1 MAHRTPLL
9 ILPLL
14 ACLACGRSK
23 TPTVVVVSVDQVAH
37 ESVQAK
43 NLIGEV
49 ETFAKSVEDR
59 LNQAAQQVQAA
70 ARDPRRKP
78 DEVRFLQTQLGQM
91 RVEAQE
97 QVDLRK
103 RQAEQEIHGAME
115 KALGMLAHEQGW
127 ELVVR
132 KDAHAALWSSDLL
145 DQTDMV
151 IKRMDSL
158 ALAPME
164 RP

>member
-14 ACLACGRSK
+14 AGLACGGSK
-23 TPTVVVVSVDQVAH
+23 TPMVVVVSVDRVAQ

-43 NLIGEV
+43 SIIGEV
-49 ETFAKSVEDR
+49 EAFAKSVEDR
-59 LNQAAQQVQAA
+59 LNQAAEQIQAA
-70 ARDPRRKP
+70 ARDPRRNP
-78 DEVRFLQTQLGQM
+78 EEVRSLQAQWDQM
-91 RVEAQE
+91 RLEAEE
-97 QVDLRK
+97 QIDRRK
-103 RQAEQEIHGAME
+103 RKAEQEIHGAME
-115 KALGMLAHEQGW
+115 EAVRMLASEQGW

-132 KDAHAALWSSDLL
+132 KDAHSALWSSGPL
-145 DQTDMV
+145 DQTDRV

-158 ALAPME
+158 ALAPAA

>member
-1 MAHRTPLL
+1 MAHHSPLF

-14 ACLACGRSK
+14 AGLACGRSK
-23 TPTVVVVSVDQVAH
+23 TPMVVVVSVDQVTY

-43 NLIGEV
+43 SLIGEV
-49 ETFAKSVEDR
+49 ETFTKSVEDR
-59 LNQAAQQVQAA
+59 LNQAAEQVLAA
-70 ARDPRRKP
+70 ARDPRRNP
-78 DEVRFLQTQLGQM
+78 DEVRFLQTQVGQM
-91 RVEAQE
+91 RREAQE

-115 KALGMLAHEQGW
+115 KAVGMLAHEQGW

-132 KDAHAALWSSDLL
+132 KDAHSVLWSRDLL

-158 ALAPME
+158 AMAPMA